1 MMAMAQEQDSITS
14 WQENDSVKMAPLQ
27 VQGVGANS
35 YEELTRPQS
44 SLDLQNPD
52 NVTTNVEYDPITGY
66 YIMHTR
72 IGDVDIATP
81 YMMTM
86 DEYRAYSEREQMGQY
101 WQAKISEVEH
111 DNERKFD
118 ITDMKFN
125 IGICIYYKTT
135 QIV

>member
-86 DEYRAYSEREQMGQY
+86 D
-101 WQAKISEVEH
+101 
-111 DNERKFD
+111 
-118 ITDMKFN
+118 
-125 IGICIYYKTT
+125 
-135 QIV
+135 